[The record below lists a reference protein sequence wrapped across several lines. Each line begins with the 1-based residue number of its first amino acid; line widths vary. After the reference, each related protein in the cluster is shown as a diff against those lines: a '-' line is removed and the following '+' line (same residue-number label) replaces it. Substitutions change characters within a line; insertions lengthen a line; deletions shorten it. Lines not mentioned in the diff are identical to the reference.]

1 MTTSSNPD
9 GFTLGTT
16 GGRVGTLDIKAPA
29 VEISVYCHSLWP
41 GVDEVLAG
49 ARAAV
54 PWCKR
59 EIWPHQAAVLAFL
72 AHQFDREGA
81 RILEIGTALGYS
93 AAVMALAAPRARI
106 TTLNPKG
113 PEYVQAMSNL
123 DRFANV
129 RVLMEYSYQYLADYS
144 GSSLDLVF
152 VDGDH
157 SLEGVRRDTGW
168 WKHVREGGLILFHDY
183 SPAGSKRPNPE
194 VVQAVDEFAAR
205 LGRRPDVL
213 VVDEQSV
220 GMAGFVRREADAL

>member
-16 GGRVGTLDIKAPA
+16 GGRVGTLDIQAPA

-41 GVDEVLAG
+41 GVDDVLAG

-93 AAVMALAAPRARI
+93 AAVMALAAPRATI
-106 TTLNPKG
+106 TTLNPKMTEIG
-113 PEYVQAMSNL
+113 PAHDNL
-123 DRFANV
+123 RRFSNV
-129 RVLMEYSYQYLADYS
+129 RLLCLRSEVLLANRSADDEF
-144 GSSLDLVF
+144 DLVF

-157 SLEGVRRDTGW
+157 SLEGVRRDCGW
-168 WKHVREGGLILFHDY
+168 WEHVREGGLILFHDY

-205 LGRRPDVL
+205 LGRGPDVL
-213 VVDEQSV
+213 VVDERSV
-220 GMAGFVRREADAL
+220 GMAGFYRGR

>member
-29 VEISVYCHSLWP
+29 AEIAVYCRSLWP

-72 AHQFDREGA
+72 AHQVDREGA

-93 AAVMALAAPRARI
+93 AAVMALAAPRASVQ
-106 TTLNPKG
+106 TLNPKLA
-113 PEYVQAMSNL
+113 E
-123 DRFANV
+123 FARAREHLRAFRNV
-129 RVLMEYSYQYLADYS
+129 LV
-144 GSSLDLVF
+144 SSLSSAETLEGYPGKPLDLVF

-157 SLEGVRRDTGW
+157 SLEGVRRDCGW
-168 WKHVREGGLILFHDY
+168 WEHVRHGGLILFHDY

>member
-72 AHQFDREGA
+72 AHQVDREGG

-93 AAVMALAAPRARI
+93 AAVMALAAPRAEI
-106 TTLNPKG
+106 MTLNPKG
-113 PEYVQAMSNL
+113 TEFPRAREHLRAFRNVLVSSLSSAETL
-123 DRFANV
+123 DG
-129 RVLMEYSYQYLADYS
+129 YPGQP
-144 GSSLDLVF
+144 LDLVF

-157 SLEGVRRDTGW
+157 SLEGVRHDCLW
-168 WKHVREGGLILFHDY
+168 WEHVREGGLILFHDY

-194 VVQAVDEFAAR
+194 VVQAVHEFAAR
-205 LGRRPDVL
+205 LGRGSDVL

-220 GMAGFVRREADAL
+220 GMAGFVRREAEAL